1 MRKKRYLGQKSLD
14 KSTAGEEMDNGPVKK
29 ANDSEINKEKNRE
42 KSREINREINREIS
56 REISR
61 ETSRETKT
69 GQDLE
74 EDPSFDLL
82 KRIISGNTGFNCE
95 YYKEA
100 HFRRRINVRV
110 RATNSESYGAY
121 LKLLKKDPQEYEFLL
136 DALTVNVSEF
146 FRNPET
152 FRIIE
157 KEVIPSL
164 IKNRSGLFIRSIRIW
179 SAGCAAGE
187 EAYSL
192 AILLHRILKNDFN
205 KYRIRIIGTDIDTQ
219 SLEKAKKGVYN
230 QDSLKN
236 LDPGTIERYFLK
248 QGDNYQVID
257 EFKSITQFKRHDL
270 ISDPRIDHFDIIICR
285 NVMIYFKKDIQEK
298 LQLNFYKS
306 LWKGGFFIVGKSE
319 TLLGTASNLFRPYN
333 TRERLYIK
341 EI

>member
-1 MRKKRYLGQKSLD
+1 MRLKRLD
-14 KSTAGEEMDNGPVKK
+14 KNTAGEKMSNGPVRK
-29 ANDSEINKEKNRE
+29 ANNSEINKEKNKE
-42 KSREINREINREIS
+42 KSKETNREI
-56 REISR
+56 
-61 ETSRETKT
+61 KT
-69 GQDLE
+69 CQNLE
-74 EDPSFDLL
+74 KDPGFELL
-82 KRIISGNTGFNCE
+82 KRNISGNTGFNCE

-110 RATNSESYGAY
+110 RATNSESYRAY
-121 LKLLKKDPQEYEFLL
+121 LKLLKEDPQEYEFLL

-152 FRIIE
+152 FKIIE
-157 KEVIPSL
+157 KEIIPSL
-164 IKNRSGLFIRSIRIW
+164 VKNRSGLFLRSIRIW

-205 KYRIRIIGTDIDTQ
+205 KYRIRIIGTDIDIQ
-219 SLEKAKKGVYN
+219 SLEKAKKGIYN
-230 QDSLKN
+230 ENSLKN
-236 LDPGTIERYFLK
+236 LDSGTKERYFFK

-270 ISDPRIDHFDIIICR
+270 ISDPRIDHFDLIVCR
-285 NVMIYFKKDIQEK
+285 NVMIYFKKEIQEQ
-298 LQLNFYKS
+298 LQLNFYKA
-306 LWKGGFFIVGKSE
+306 LGKEGFFIIGKSE
-319 TLLGTASNLFRPYN
+319 TLLGTASSLFRPYN

>member
-1 MRKKRYLGQKSLD
+1 MS
-14 KSTAGEEMDNGPVKK
+14 NGPVRK
-29 ANDSEINKEKNRE
+29 ANDSEINKKID
-42 KSREINREINREIS
+42 KDINREI
-56 REISR
+56 
-61 ETSRETKT
+61 KT
-69 GQDLE
+69 CQNLE
-74 EDPSFDLL
+74 KDPGFELL
-82 KRIISGNTGFNCE
+82 KRNISGNTGFNCE

-121 LKLLKKDPQEYEFLL
+121 LKLLKEDPQEYEFLL

-164 IKNRSGLFIRSIRIW
+164 VKNRSGLFLRSIRIW

-219 SLEKAKKGVYN
+219 SLEKAKKGIYN
-230 QDSLKN
+230 ENSLKN
-236 LDPGTIERYFLK
+236 LDSGTKERYFFK

-270 ISDPRIDHFDIIICR
+270 ISDPRSDYFDLIVCR
-285 NVMIYFKKDIQEK
+285 NVMIYFKKEIQEQ
-298 LQLNFYKS
+298 LQLNFYKA
-306 LWKGGFFIVGKSE
+306 LGKGGFFIIGKSE
-319 TLLGTASNLFRPYN
+319 TLLGTASSLFRPYN